1 MPQPAAISSTLSADE
16 DSLPSF
22 MREGIIVD
30 CRIRQIGSL
39 FRWAEG
45 ESIVTI
51 LRFDMVLLLVVV
63 DDDGLLD
70 VVI

>member
-51 LRFDMVLLLVVV
+51 LLLVVV